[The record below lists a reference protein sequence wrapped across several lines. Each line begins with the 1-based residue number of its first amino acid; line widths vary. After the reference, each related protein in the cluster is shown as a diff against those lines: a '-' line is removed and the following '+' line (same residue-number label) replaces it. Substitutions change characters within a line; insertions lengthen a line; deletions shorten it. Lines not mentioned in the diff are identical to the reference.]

1 MHVKFTKHMTL
12 WWMWVMILA
21 WCTVAEFAHAYTP
34 KMNLI
39 LKETDRICISDVTI
53 CNWWTRAIFLMAWA
67 EWPGHCINL
76 LQFILKSRLIVSS
89 RCLIHELIHWCWRGV
104 GCSHSLM
111 QVWFTAASECLSSRQ
126 TSRLLKL
133 SLVHFVCEIFFMEA
147 FATKKLFQSWTLIRT
162 LQIIYSNSME
172 DFLFFRKINQIS
184 KQEVYFSG

>member
-1 MHVKFTKHMTL
+1 MHVKFTKHMVL

-39 LKETDRICISDVTI
+39 LKETDRICISEVTI

-89 RCLIHELIHWCWRGV
+89 RCLIHELIHWCWG
-104 GCSHSLM
+104 GGGWL
-111 QVWFTAASECLSSRQ
+111 
-126 TSRLLKL
+126 L
-133 SLVHFVCEIFFMEA
+133 SLPHAGVIYCSLWMLVFTPNFPTAKTQFSSFCLWNIFHRRLCHKEPFSELDSN
-147 FATKKLFQSWTLIRT
+147 KKASNNLF
-162 LQIIYSNSME
+162 
-172 DFLFFRKINQIS
+172 K
-184 KQEVYFSG
+184 